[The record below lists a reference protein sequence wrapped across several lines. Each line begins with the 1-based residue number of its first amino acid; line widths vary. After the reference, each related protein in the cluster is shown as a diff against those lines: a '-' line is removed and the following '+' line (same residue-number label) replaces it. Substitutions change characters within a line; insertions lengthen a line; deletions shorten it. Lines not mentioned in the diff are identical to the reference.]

1 MKYTKNFFSGRWGI
15 YFAVTVVAIIATSYF
30 HNLIS
35 LAEAAIY
42 GCGGY
47 LLANSDRELKQL
59 KRQLKDNDVANKNV
73 THNL

>member
-1 MKYTKNFFSGRWGI
+1 ME
-15 YFAVTVVAIIATSYF
+15 IIATSYF

>member
-1 MKYTKNFFSGRWGI
+1 MKQLNNFFGSRWVK
-15 YFAVTVVAIIATSYF
+15 YFIVVVLVAIITFYFPKATVSAYF
-30 HNLIS
+30 MLVII
-35 LAEAAIY
+35 A
-42 GCGGY
+42 GG